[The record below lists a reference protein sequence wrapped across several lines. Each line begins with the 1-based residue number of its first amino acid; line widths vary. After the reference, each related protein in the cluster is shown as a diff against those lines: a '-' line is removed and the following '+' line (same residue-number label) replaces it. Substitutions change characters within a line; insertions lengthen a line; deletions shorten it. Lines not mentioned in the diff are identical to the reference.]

1 MRYRRLGRTDLEVSA
16 ICLGTMTYGEQNTE
30 EDAFALMDYALDEGV
45 TFFDTAEMY
54 STPPREQTYGR
65 TEEII
70 GNWFADRGN
79 RDKVILASKVLGGS
93 SRFPYVRGGSLK
105 LNRRHIEEAVNA
117 SLRRLKTDYIDL
129 YQTHWPDRAANMFGQ
144 RGFAAD
150 ADEEMTPLDHTLD
163 VLGDLVKAGKIRH
176 FGVSNETPWGVMR
189 YLELAEQRG
198 LPRAVSIQNPYS
210 LLNRLFEVGLA
221 EIAIREDCG
230 LLAYAPMAGGVLS
243 GKYLGGARPAGA
255 RFSLAPHMTRYFGPS
270 AEQATGRYV
279 AVARRHG
286 LTPATLALTFV
297 NTRPF
302 VTSTIVGATTLDQLR
317 ADIATIDAT
326 LSDAALAD
334 IEAVHTAI
342 PDPCP

>member
-16 ICLGTMTYGEQNTE
+16 ICLGTMTYGDQNTAE
-30 EDAFALMDYALDEGV
+30 EGFALMDQALEEGV

-54 STPPREQTYGR
+54 SAPPREETYGR

-70 GNWFADRGN
+70 GDWFGDRGT

-93 SRFPYVRGGSLK
+93 SRFPYVRGGDLK
-105 LNRRHIEEAVNA
+105 LNRRHIEEAVEA

-129 YQTHWPDRAANMFGQ
+129 YQTHWPDRAVNMFGQ
-144 RGFAAD
+144 RGFVPD
-150 ADEEMTPLDHTLD
+150 PDEDMTPLDHTLD

-189 YLELAEQRG
+189 YLALAEQRG

-210 LLNRLFEVGLA
+210 LLNRQFEVGLA

-230 LLAYAPMAGGVLS
+230 LLPYAPMAGGVLS

-255 RFSLAPHMTRYFGPS
+255 RFTRSPQMTRYFGPA

-286 LTPATLALTFV
+286 LTPGALALAFV
-297 NTRPF
+297 HSRPF
-302 VTSTIVGATTLDQLR
+302 VTSTIIGATTPDQLR
-317 ADIATIDAT
+317 ADIASIDVT